1 MRMSLAIIERA
12 YRGAAEEQYGH
23 VIWYMQMHRKIRD
36 LVDVLLRGNAIFYA
50 LREQK
55 AQSLTIGGMDLSCL
69 HFYESSIRDLINDGA
84 EVYVYANDMKIF
96 GVQSDQLV
104 PGVREL
110 DMNGVVTAMNNHM
123 YIYHY

>member
-1 MRMSLAIIERA
+1 MRMTLAIIERA
-12 YRGAAEEQYGH
+12 YRGAVEEQYGH

-69 HFYESSIRDLINDGA
+69 PFYELAIRDLINDGA
-84 EVYVYANDMKIF
+84 EVYVYANDMKLF

-110 DMNGVVTAMNNHM
+110 DVNGVVAAMNNHM
-123 YIYHY
+123 YICHY